1 MANNYGSAAELETLF
16 SILEGGWAQRH
27 PGITIAK
34 PWGEKLDIDTA
45 CKDPVTGAV
54 KPYIRLSRKAAGGQP
69 LEMGVVNVGSTGLA
83 LVDVL
88 VPEADG
94 APQAALYG
102 DEVLADFATFFQ
114 EPGPLALRSMVYT
127 DVGPDGRGWYQG
139 SVTITF
145 LRQTIY

>member
-1 MANNYGSAAELETLF
+1 MATPYGSAAELETLF
-16 SILEGGWAQRH
+16 GILEGGWAQRH
-27 PGITIAK
+27 PLIPIAK

-69 LEMGVVNVGSTGLA
+69 LELGVVNVGSTGLA
-83 LVDVL
+83 LIDVF

-94 APQAALYG
+94 APLASLYG
-102 DEVLADFATFFQ
+102 DEVLTDFATFFQ

-139 SVTITF
+139 SVTVTF